1 MTLEDIKK
9 MDCETIT
16 PAVAAQVLGMNPH
29 YIRVA
34 ARTKPELLGFPTI
47 VYQAGRSSG
56 TWSKVRRGEPMKY
69 RGPPQIRDFQCDECG
84 VIVQATKRR
93 GRRTNIGH
101 IKHMWGYRCRKCTAH
116 TQVSLAK

>member
-47 VYQAGRSSG
+47 VYQSRTKIPRRAFIRYLEQGAAG
-56 TWSKVRRGEPMKY
+56 
-69 RGPPQIRDFQCDECG
+69 
-84 VIVQATKRR
+84 
-93 GRRTNIGH
+93 
-101 IKHMWGYRCRKCTAH
+101 
-116 TQVSLAK
+116 